1 MSPIVVTGIDPGL
14 VDTGIVSFRFEVNL
28 CQIFV
33 SWNVQTRQPA
43 IAIARTAAMLH
54 SPVYVNY
61 IFIEG
66 YRPRSHLNT
75 DAKMTALVHDLHQL
89 LPDAKVLNNT
99 GIKKVV
105 KPRLL
110 ELLNVDMFPVA
121 THHGD
126 LVSAA
131 RIAVLGMLKDPD
143 LNRLLVKV
151 VSATLTQSRWQVT
164 VL

>member
-1 MSPIVVTGIDPGL
+1 MSTIVVTGIDPGL
-14 VDTGIVSFRFEVNL
+14 VDTGIVSLRFEIDM
-28 CQIFV
+28 CQIFIDSAV
-33 SWNVQTRQPA
+33 HTRAPA
-43 IAIARTAAMLH
+43 TVIAHTANILH
-54 SPVYVNY
+54 SPAHLNY

-89 LPDAKVLNNT
+89 MPYAKVLNNT

-110 ELLNVDMFPVA
+110 ELLKIDKFPVA

-126 LVSAA
+126 LVSAS
-131 RIAVLGMLKDPD
+131 RIAVLGMLKDPN
-143 LNRLLVKV
+143 LNQLLVRV
-151 VSATLTQSRWQVT
+151 VSATLTPSPWQVT